1 MILKYNLLD
10 NMQLNNCSLEDKSKR
25 RFAVIKDKFTHI
37 MSDKPIDL
45 INEIEK
51 IKNTGVTVLRLE
63 LLNENASE
71 IEKIINLIKKKI

>member
-1 MILKYNLLD
+1 
-10 NMQLNNCSLEDKSKR
+10 
-25 RFAVIKDKFTHI
+25 

-45 INEIEK
+45 IYEIEK
-51 IKNTGVTVLRLE
+51 IKNTEVAVLRLE

>member
-1 MILKYNLLD
+1 
-10 NMQLNNCSLEDKSKR
+10 
-25 RFAVIKDKFTHI
+25 

>member
-1 MILKYNLLD
+1 MLFR
-10 NMQLNNCSLEDKSKR
+10 SLEDKSKR